1 MMKLMFQKLY
11 EPQREWYGKK
21 GLSLHGVMFM
31 FKNSDGKLITEFH
44 DTFSDSDDT

>member
-1 MMKLMFQKLY
+1 MNHSENGM
-11 EPQREWYGKK
+11 GKRV
-21 GLSLHGVMFM
+21 SLHGVMFM